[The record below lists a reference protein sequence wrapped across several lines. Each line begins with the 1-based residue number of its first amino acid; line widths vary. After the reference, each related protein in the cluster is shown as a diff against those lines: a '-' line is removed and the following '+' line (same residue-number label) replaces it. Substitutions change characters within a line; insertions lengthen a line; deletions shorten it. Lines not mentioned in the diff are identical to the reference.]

1 MRTRHPD
8 EAPAG
13 AIRQADDWN
22 RHYLDG
28 DTGWD
33 MGRAAPPF
41 ERLLASPPPWLA
53 GKRLAALGCGRGHD
67 AARFALAG
75 YQVTG
80 LDFAPLALEE
90 ARSLY
95 GGIPGLDFAA
105 CDVTAPASTHHGI
118 FDLVLEHTCFCA
130 LAPQQR
136 PDYVRGISALLK
148 PGGILFGLWYRFDPP
163 DAEGPPYSLSE
174 ARLLQLMELGGFD
187 MLLCET
193 PADSHERRAG
203 RERLCAFRKR

>member
-1 MRTRHPD
+1 MRIRHPD
-8 EAPAG
+8 ETPAG
-13 AIRQADDWN
+13 VVRQAVDWN
-22 RHYLDG
+22 RHYVTG

-41 ERLLASPPPWLA
+41 EHLISHPPAWLQ
-53 GKRLAALGCGRGHD
+53 GRRLAALGCGRGHD

-90 ARSLY
+90 ARGLY
-95 GGIPGLDFAA
+95 GAVPGLDFAH
-105 CDVTAPASTHHGI
+105 CDITAPAADLRGT

-136 PDYVRGISALLK
+136 PDYVAGVSALLS

-163 DAEGPPYSLSE
+163 DTEGPPYSLSE
-174 ARLLQLMELGGFD
+174 ARLLELMARGGFD
-187 MLLCET
+187 KIHVET
-193 PADSHERRAG
+193 PVDSHERRAG
-203 RERLCAFRKR
+203 RERLCAFRKK